1 MSTQPDDPNSIH
13 LTGREVALAAAA
25 DFSSFFL
32 PGSPFAVPIH
42 FGPVGHP
49 LIRKDPHRTRI
60 VLPNEMA
67 SDIIEKADRLFLH
80 LLMLGHEIA
89 HLVHRHLDQIREQSD
104 DDYYSLELWADFYG
118 AKVAMTIATHGPRI
132 HSVIRKLFP
141 DGNMSSALES

>member
-1 MSTQPDDPNSIH
+1 VAAMSTQPDDSNSIH

-32 PGSPFAVPIH
+32 PGSPFAFPIH

-49 LIRKDPHRTRI
+49 LIRKDSQGTRI

-80 LLMLGHEIA
+80 RRKNSPGSTCRMVA
-89 HLVHRHLDQIREQSD
+89 KAKS
-104 DDYYSLELWADFYG
+104 SAFLWASP
-118 AKVAMTIATHGPRI
+118 I
-132 HSVIRKLFP
+132 
-141 DGNMSSALES
+141 